1 MASISSIPSERLLA
15 KPRSRSPRTT
25 SSTLAAVRHLSTPT
39 PTVFL
44 HEAITTVAS
53 RRNEHDNTNLLRG
66 GHRREVV
73 KPGDTGNAARAAEGF
88 ADGMHVRDASG
99 LDGWQSCRLE
109 ERSRQSI
116 GRHARGEHHHAGII
130 PYKRVGR

>member
-1 MASISSIPSERLLA
+1 
-15 KPRSRSPRTT
+15 
-25 SSTLAAVRHLSTPT
+25 
-39 PTVFL
+39 VFL

-130 PYKRVGR
+130 PYKRVGRLAAECRVEATSRLGPGGVVSLGALSRYYLR